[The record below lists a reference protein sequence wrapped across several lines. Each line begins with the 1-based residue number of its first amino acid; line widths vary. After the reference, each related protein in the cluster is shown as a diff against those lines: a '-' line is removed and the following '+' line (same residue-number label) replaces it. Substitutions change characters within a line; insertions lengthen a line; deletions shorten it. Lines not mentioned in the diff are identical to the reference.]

1 MQHYSVLNGCG
12 KSWRGKWLL
21 SLLLPHL
28 SMLIIMDVEKK
39 EAAKNKIYILS
50 IGVEDKSTLTPIF
63 MPKF

>member
-1 MQHYSVLNGCG
+1 MQHYLALNGCG

-21 SLLLPHL
+21 LPLLPHL

-39 EAAKNKIYILS
+39 EAANKIYILS
-50 IGVEDKSTLTPIF
+50 IGVEDKTTLTPIF